1 MQSTMYEQGPL
12 CRYTA
17 GLPAP
22 VPKVPQVPGRH
33 RIGGSFERLTPK
45 MLIFF
50 EKVLYIQ
57 KIVLPL
63 YPDEGRYSS
72 R

>member
-1 MQSTMYEQGPL
+1 
-12 CRYTA
+12 
-17 GLPAP
+17 
-22 VPKVPQVPGRH
+22 
-33 RIGGSFERLTPK
+33 

-72 R
+72 QQYLMQ